1 MGFPQQLTIMIV
13 EDNRADVFLL
23 KKALRKADICFTA
36 VVFEDG
42 ESAFRYID
50 GEHVPGTKRMLDL
63 AILDLNIPRRDGSEV
78 LDRIRRNPKL
88 RHIPVV
94 VLSSS
99 PRQLMLDRAAQA
111 DCYITKPSQLDEFL
125 QIGEQIRDCV
135 EAAHAAVAVRRR
147 PGAWK
152 V

>member
-1 MGFPQQLTIMIV
+1 MIV

-23 KKALRKADICFTA
+23 KKALRKAEICFTA
-36 VVFEDG
+36 IVFEDG

-50 GEHVPGTKRMLDL
+50 GDLVPEAKRRLDL
-63 AILDLNIPRRDGSEV
+63 AILDLNVPKRDGSEV
-78 LDRIRRNPKL
+78 LAHIRRNPKL

-111 DCYITKPSQLDEFL
+111 DCYITKPCQLDEFL

-135 EAAHAAVAVRRR
+135 EAAHAGVAARRR